1 MKSKRQEV
9 ILDIIQ
15 SEKIETQEQLLAQ
28 LKKRCIQSTQATIS
42 RDIKDLHLVKE
53 PVGQGMYRYSVS
65 PHKTD
70 ISLAGRLRTIF
81 RESVISFDHAQNI
94 VVIRT
99 VSGLA
104 NGACVALDGMEI
116 DNLVG
121 TIAGDDTALMIMRT
135 TGAAAEFC
143 SELKAM
149 ME

>member
-9 ILDIIQ
+9 ILEIIQ
-15 SEKIETQEQLLAQ
+15 SEKIETQEQLLTE
-28 LKKRCIQSTQATIS
+28 LKKRGIQSTQATIS

-53 PVGQGMYRYSVS
+53 PGGQGTYRYSVS

-70 ISLAGRLRTIF
+70 LSIAGRLRTIF
-81 RESVISFDHAQNI
+81 RESVISFDYAQNI

-104 NGACVALDGMEI
+104 SGACAALDGMEI

-121 TIAGDDTALMIMRT
+121 TLAGDDTALMIMRST
-135 TGAAAEFC
+135 SAAQAFC
-143 SELKAM
+143 SELKTM
-149 ME
+149 MG

>member
-15 SEKIETQEQLLAQ
+15 SEKIETQEQLLAE
-28 LKKRCIQSTQATIS
+28 LKKRGIQSTQATIS

-70 ISLAGRLRTIF
+70 ITLAGRLRTIF

-94 VVIRT
+94 IVIRT

-121 TIAGDDTALMIMRT
+121 TIAGDDTALMIMRST
-135 TGAAAEFC
+135 SAAAEFC
-143 SELKAM
+143 NELRSM